1 MTRPSKPT
9 PPVQLEPAS
18 ACPSKITVCPW
29 HGPPPST
36 TPTALNLSANG
47 AGVEVSPGSKAMVP
61 VGFAGVPP
69 QVHLVAACAE
79 VTPPA
84 RTKALATAHALAP
97 TIARNFTESAA
108 LFESWRIF
116 TSLLPSWAFAGSL
129 YCKHRL
135 AQVSTCIQQTSVHT
149 VVRRGRSGLIRM

>member
-9 PPVQLEPAS
+9 PPLQLEPAS

-47 AGVEVSPGSKAMVP
+47 AGIWVSPGLKAMVP

-69 QVHLVAACAE
+69 QVHLVVAACAG
-79 VTPPA
+79 A
-84 RTKALATAHALAP
+84 ALARGSTAAAIHAP
-97 TIARNFTESAA
+97 TTIRARNRSETACLVERLSVFM
-108 LFESWRIF
+108 
-116 TSLLPSWAFAGSL
+116 SLLPFVVFPRGTE
-129 YCKHRL
+129 CKQNL
-135 AQVSTCIQQTSVHT
+135 AQV
-149 VVRRGRSGLIRM
+149 

>member
-36 TPTALNLSANG
+36 TPTALNSSANG
-47 AGVEVSPGSKAMVP
+47 AGIWVSPGSNAMVP

-69 QVHLVAACAE
+69 QVHLVSACAD

-108 LFESWRIF
+108 LLERLRPF
-116 TSLLPSWAFAGSL
+116 TARLPSWGVAGE
-129 YCKHRL
+129 
-135 AQVSTCIQQTSVHT
+135 
-149 VVRRGRSGLIRM
+149 

>member
-1 MTRPSKPT
+1 MMRPSKPT
-9 PPVQLEPAS
+9 PPLQLEPAS
-18 ACPSKITVCPW
+18 ACPSKITVCPR

-47 AGVEVSPGSKAMVP
+47 AGIWVSPGSKAMVP

-84 RTKALATAHALAP
+84 RTKALATAHAPAP
-97 TIARNFTESAA
+97 IIVRNRSETAA
-108 LFESWRIF
+108 L
-116 TSLLPSWAFAGSL
+116 
-129 YCKHRL
+129 
-135 AQVSTCIQQTSVHT
+135 
-149 VVRRGRSGLIRM
+149 